1 MNGSHRLL
9 ALLLLTSVVT
19 GSALA
24 VTREEA
30 RRGRSSGQV
39 AAEPGGDLELER
51 AEIVFAD
58 GRRVIAARVLPVGD
72 RGIVEWRRPDG
83 DRNESAPFG
92 QIVAI
97 LWTGRDAL
105 GEPSANL
112 SMTMQSGERFP
123 GRIDR
128 GAGEL
133 RWMHPWLGPIA
144 IDLERTRSIE
154 IEASRRETIPRES
167 EGDRVLLANGDVI
180 EGLVTELD
188 RDCVVESLDDGSIRR
203 VPLEVVARIDLLES
217 DQNPG
222 TIRLEARDGTVVDVE
237 RFRVAPTSL
246 REQARREDVATI
258 AIVRGRDQDLADASS
273 KEIPLPLRDFSAIV
287 FGPARIESLASLD
300 PQIEPIETRQA
311 SGGDAANTATERFWI
326 PAPARAEESTPIADR
341 DVEFSGPAR
350 IRYRVAKGSVLSTTA
365 ILPDTMRR
373 FGDFELVLFDGRREI
388 LRHRF
393 SHEAPR
399 LEIAAPITS
408 GELVLELHEGRYG
421 PVQDRLRFES
431 ALLIV
436 PAP

>member
-1 MNGSHRLL
+1 MNGSQRFL
-9 ALLLLTSVVT
+9 ALVLLTSVVT
-19 GSALA
+19 GGAFA
-24 VTREEA
+24 ATRDEA

-39 AAEPGGDLELER
+39 AAASGSDLELEQ

-58 GRRVIAARVLPVGD
+58 GRRVIAAQVLPLGD

-92 QIVAI
+92 QIAAI

-154 IEASRRETIPRES
+154 IEASRREAIPRES

-188 RDCVVESLDDGSIRR
+188 RDCVVESLADGSIRR

-217 DQNPG
+217 KQEPG
-222 TIRLEARDGTVVDVE
+222 SIRLEARDGTVVDVD
-237 RFRVAPTSL
+237 RFRVAPASL
-246 REQARREDVATI
+246 REQARREDAATI
-258 AIVRGRDQDLADASS
+258 AIYREREPGSAGAAS
-273 KEIPLPLRDFSAIV
+273 KEISLPLRDFSAIV

-300 PQIEPIETRQA
+300 PQIEPIESGAVEANPTR
-311 SGGDAANTATERFWI
+311 TWI
-326 PAPARAEESTPIADR
+326 PSPVRADASTPIGDR

-365 ILPDTMRR
+365 ILPDTMQR
-373 FGDFELVLFDGRREI
+373 FGDFELVLFDGRREV

-393 SHEAPR
+393 NRDAPR
-399 LEIAAPITS
+399 LEIATAIET
-408 GELVLELHEGRYG
+408 GELVLELREGRFG
-421 PVQDRLRFES
+421 PVQDRLRLES
-431 ALLIV
+431 PLLIA